1 MLGAFFE
8 ASILSRAMSTSRLR
22 PLPNLLKLSRLGRF
36 LAGVQALKE
45 TLSIIFLGLPL
56 VKEAPLV
63 LLSALPGVAL
73 YLLHWQLA
81 LGRNSRAF
89 ATAVWVFTLL
99 DELWGLFLFQGLDS
113 PTRGQIRMLYWSYF
127 LGLGIIL
134 LALGELAWRWQRQRT
149 KASRNVYHHA
159 LFSARQ
165 HP

>member
-1 MLGAFFE
+1 MPATHLH
-8 ASILSRAMSTSRLR
+8 
-22 PLPNLLKLSRLGRF
+22 PLTVVPKLSRLGRG
-36 LAGVQALKE
+36 LAAAQVLKE

-81 LGRNSRAF
+81 LGRVGRIF
-89 ATAVWVFTLL
+89 AGAVWVLTLL
-99 DELWGLFLFQGLDS
+99 DELWGLFLFEELDS

-134 LALGELAWRWQRQRT
+134 MALGELAWRWQSRRA
-149 KASRNVYHHA
+149 KARRNVHHQA
-159 LFSARQ
+159 LLAARERR
-165 HP
+165 